1 MSEYFTIL
9 ILLFTMTIHQAL
21 ESNTMMHLL
30 TFCKMQS
37 LDRLAESM
45 K

>member
-9 ILLFTMTIHQAL
+9 ILVFTITIYQVL

-30 TFCKMQS
+30 TF
-37 LDRLAESM
+37 
-45 K
+45 